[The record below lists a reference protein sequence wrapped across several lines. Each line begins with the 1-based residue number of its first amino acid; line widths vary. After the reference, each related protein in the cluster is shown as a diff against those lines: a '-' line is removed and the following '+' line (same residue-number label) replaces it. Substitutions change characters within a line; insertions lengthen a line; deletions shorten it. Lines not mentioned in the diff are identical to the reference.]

1 MVANSQFT
9 PHSVCD
15 QLLNQLKQ
23 TQLHFF
29 LSETP
34 YSVKIDIKKRF
45 VKELNPDLLPFV
57 NSTPKL
63 PSEAPALKQLCA
75 EKDNLE
81 KYIDRL
87 KAEKATFVHT
97 ISTLEEKLEKAEA
110 EAYLH
115 CKEKMGLKR
124 PLDKATNESDVLKT
138 VVKNNNIENNKLKHD
153 LDDSKKTLKKK
164 EKETITLESKS
175 FNQHETI
182 NRLKGDI
189 KELNKTLKKYEKKAK
204 HQKPVLT
211 DINHNLDKSTKKPT
225 HKLSQRSS
233 FSENSESSSSCSSL
247 ITSLTATSPGTYS
260 ALQTNLSSNAKSPAK
275 SLQASSAI
283 VSTLPTSMVSHWIP
297 STTNTYFKSP
307 ISFSSMVSHYVKL
320 YPPSTTGLSPEV
332 EEALERMDRQ
342 FKNFMKGYF
351 GNK

>member
-1 MVANSQFT
+1 M
-9 PHSVCD
+9 
-15 QLLNQLKQ
+15 
-23 TQLHFF
+23 
-29 LSETP
+29 
-34 YSVKIDIKKRF
+34 
-45 VKELNPDLLPFV
+45 

-63 PSEAPALKQLCA
+63 PSEAQALKQLCE
-75 EKDNLE
+75 EKENLE
-81 KYIDRL
+81 KYIGRL

-124 PLDKATNESDVLKT
+124 ALDKATNESDVLKT
-138 VVKNNNIENNKLKHD
+138 VVENNKLKHD

-204 HQKPVLT
+204 HHDHKPVLK
-211 DINHNLDKSTKKPT
+211 DINHNVEKSTKKPT

-233 FSENSESSSSCSSL
+233 LSENNVSSSSCSYL
-247 ITSLTATSPGTYS
+247 VTSLTATSPGTYS

-275 SLQASSAI
+275 SLQASSAR

-297 STTNTYFKSP
+297 STTNNYFKSP

-332 EEALERMDRQ
+332 EEALERIDRQ
-342 FKNFMKGYF
+342 FKSFMKGYF